1 MSSPVVIDS
10 KIYLHLRN
18 KRFSCLDSV
27 TGESLWRT
35 TPFGDY
41 WSIVANGSKLLVLDA
56 KGDLILI
63 DANSKE
69 YSQIDIRHVSDVS
82 TWAHLAVADDQV
94 FVRALDAL
102 IVYRWK

>member
-1 MSSPVVIDS
+1 MDE

-18 KRFSCLDSV
+18 KRFSCIDPQS
-27 TGESLWRT
+27 GESLWRT

-41 WSIVANGSKLLVLDA
+41 WSIVSNGSKLLALDSA
-56 KGDLILI
+56 GDLLLI
-63 DANSKE
+63 NANPTE
-69 YSQIDIRHVSDVS
+69 FSQLSSRPVSDAS